1 MNEETFDKEI
11 VLNVYKQEL
20 AAKQEEIMLWR
31 VRYFQLQAQVNELIA
46 KIEEQNKEQTKKDS
60 KEKE

>member
-1 MNEETFDKEI
+1 MNEEKFDKEI

-20 AAKQEEIMLWR
+20 AAKQEEVILWR

-46 KIEEQNKEQTKKDS
+46 KIEAQS
-60 KEKE
+60 KEETKGKE

>member
-1 MNEETFDKEI
+1 MNEEKFDKEI

-20 AAKQEEIMLWR
+20 AAKQDEIMLWR

-46 KIEEQNKEQTKKDS
+46 KIEEQNKDS

>member
-1 MNEETFDKEI
+1 MNEEKFDKEI

-20 AAKQEEIMLWR
+20 AAKQDEIILWKT
-31 VRYFQLQAQVNELIA
+31 RYFQLQAQVNELIA
-46 KIEEQNKEQTKKDS
+46 KIEEQSKEET

>member
-1 MNEETFDKEI
+1 MNEEKFDKEI

-20 AAKQEEIMLWR
+20 AAKQEEVILWR

-46 KIEEQNKEQTKKDS
+46 KIEEQSKKET

>member
-1 MNEETFDKEI
+1 MMNEEKFDKEI

-20 AAKQEEIMLWR
+20 AAKQEEVILWR

-46 KIEEQNKEQTKKDS
+46 KIEEQSKEET

>member
-46 KIEEQNKEQTKKDS
+46 KIEEQNKKEA

>member
-1 MNEETFDKEI
+1 MNEQFDKEI
-11 VLNVYKQEL
+11 VLNIYKQEL
-20 AAKQEEIMLWR
+20 AAKQEEVILWR

-46 KIEEQNKEQTKKDS
+46 KIEEQSKKET

>member
-1 MNEETFDKEI
+1 MNEEKFDKEI

-20 AAKQEEIMLWR
+20 AAKQDEIILWKT
-31 VRYFQLQAQVNELIA
+31 RYFQLQAQLNELIA
-46 KIEEQNKEQTKKDS
+46 KIEEQNKDS

>member
-1 MNEETFDKEI
+1 MNEEKFDKEI

-46 KIEEQNKEQTKKDS
+46 KIEEQS
-60 KEKE
+60 KEETKGKE

>member
-11 VLNVYKQEL
+11 VLNVYKREL
-20 AAKQEEIMLWR
+20 AAKQDEIILWKT
-31 VRYFQLQAQVNELIA
+31 RYFQLEKQVNELIA
-46 KIEEQNKEQTKKDS
+46 KIEEQNKKEA

>member
-1 MNEETFDKEI
+1 MDEKFDKEI

-46 KIEEQNKEQTKKDS
+46 KIEEQNKDS

>member
-1 MNEETFDKEI
+1 MMNEEKFDKEI

-20 AAKQEEIMLWR
+20 AAKQEEVILWR

-46 KIEEQNKEQTKKDS
+46 KIEEQS
-60 KEKE
+60 KEETKGKE

>member
-1 MNEETFDKEI
+1 MNEEKFDKEI

-46 KIEEQNKEQTKKDS
+46 KIEEQNKDS

>member
-1 MNEETFDKEI
+1 MNEEKFDKEI

-20 AAKQEEIMLWR
+20 AAKQDEIILWKT
-31 VRYFQLQAQVNELIA
+31 RYFQLQAQVNELIA
-46 KIEEQNKEQTKKDS
+46 KIEEQNKDS

>member
-1 MNEETFDKEI
+1 MEEKFDKEI

-20 AAKQEEIMLWR
+20 AAKQEEVILWR

-46 KIEEQNKEQTKKDS
+46 KIEEQNKEETKG
-60 KEKE
+60 KE

>member
-1 MNEETFDKEI
+1 MMNEEKFDKEI

-20 AAKQEEIMLWR
+20 AAKQEEVILWR

-46 KIEEQNKEQTKKDS
+46 KIEEQNKKET